1 MSPVVTTS
9 NSLVGKEGVGAPSEL
24 LCKTLY
30 TWEEVVLLHLAMEW
44 EGLVVK
50 DSSVLETLDRL
61 ELARRK
67 EESSTRYTFDKL
79 EDVYGC
85 MIDVHQWLPQGTNL
99 VNCIT
104 NMHEVCYE

>member
-50 DSSVLETLDRL
+50 DSSVLETLGECL
-61 ELARRK
+61 NGMAECGEGK
-67 EESSTRYTFDKL
+67 ERSKCMKL
-79 EDVYGC
+79 KRDNDEGK
-85 MIDVHQWLPQGTNL
+85 MFFKGLN
-99 VNCIT
+99 
-104 NMHEVCYE
+104 

>member
-50 DSSVLETLDRL
+50 DSSVLETLDAL
-61 ELARRK
+61 FQVASVWDQADLLCVK
-67 EESSTRYTFDKL
+67 EKKR
-79 EDVYGC
+79 
-85 MIDVHQWLPQGTNL
+85 
-99 VNCIT
+99 
-104 NMHEVCYE
+104 